1 MQTYKNKNP
10 QTLVGHMLS
19 MFRKQRTSSLRI
31 ILVDDSPEFL
41 DSAVRFLS
49 ADPRIA
55 IVGRALNG
63 KDALNQILQLKPD
76 VVLMD
81 LAMPEMN
88 GLEVTRHIKAQP
100 IAPRVVILTLY
111 DTPEYRSAAEG
122 VGADGFITKSDFG
135 TQVLPMLDVLF
146 D

>member
-1 MQTYKNKNP
+1 MQTYKNKNS

-63 KDALNQILQLKPD
+63 KDALDQILQLKPD

>member
-1 MQTYKNKNP
+1 MMTRTYKTS
-10 QTLVGHMLS
+10 QTLVGQMVGI
-19 MFRKQRTSSLRI
+19 FRKQRMSSLRI

-41 DSAVRFLS
+41 ESAVRFLS
-49 ADPRIA
+49 ADPRIH
-55 IVGRALNG
+55 IVGRALSG
-63 KDALNQILQLKPD
+63 RDALNQIPSLKPD
-76 VVLMD
+76 LVLMD

-88 GLEVTRHIKAQP
+88 GLEVTRQIKAQP
-100 IAPRVVILTLY
+100 RAPRVVILTLY

-135 TQVLPMLDVLF
+135 TQVLPMLEVLF